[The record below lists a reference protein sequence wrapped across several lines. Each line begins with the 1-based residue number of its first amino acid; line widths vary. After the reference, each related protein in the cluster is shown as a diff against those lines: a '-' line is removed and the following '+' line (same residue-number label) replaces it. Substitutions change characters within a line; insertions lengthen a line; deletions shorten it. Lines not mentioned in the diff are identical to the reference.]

1 MSRALNA
8 SYVARSRSSRSTAGM
23 LRNLSVARR
32 ERSRLTPPSSGGG
45 DAPFARSPAD
55 APEIA
60 LSPVG
65 RNRTRLPT
73 ILVVLL
79 GRPAACRNRALR
91 CLVGLP
97 SSSEGEVD

>member
-1 MSRALNA
+1 
-8 SYVARSRSSRSTAGM
+8 M

-32 ERSRLTPPSSGGG
+32 EPLEARTAVQRRGNRTVRSL
-45 DAPFARSPAD
+45 PAE

-60 LSPVG
+60 VSPVG

-79 GRPAACRNRALR
+79 GRPAACPEPGSAMLSRLA
-91 CLVGLP
+91 VQ
-97 SSSEGEVD
+97 

>member
-1 MSRALNA
+1 MSRASNA
-8 SYVARSRSSRSTAGM
+8 SSVARTRSSRSTAGM

-32 ERSRLTPPSSGGG
+32 ERSRLAPPSRGGG
-45 DAPFARSPAD
+45 TAPFARSPAD

-60 LSPVG
+60 VSPVG

-79 GRPAACRNRALR
+79 GRPVACPEPGSAMLSRLAVQYR
-91 CLVGLP
+91 
-97 SSSEGEVD
+97 GEVD